1 MNGNVGATPA
11 RLGGSEM
18 GGGDEI
24 DLRDALAVLIA
35 GKWWMLGTV
44 FAAVAMAALY
54 VTIASPVYEADAL
67 IQVEDEKPALSGLSE
82 LTEVLPSESAIGAE
96 IEIVRSRSVLG
107 KVVDDLDLTVSAE
120 PIHFP
125 IIGKFFAR
133 RYRGDGVAKPPLSI
147 LAGYAWGGE
156 FIDLRRFEVL
166 REQRMLELGLHVVGA
181 NGFEIRSEG
190 GDVLAEAQVG
200 EVVNVIEPETG
211 RSVTMN
217 IRSILADQGS
227 RFRLV
232 YVPRLAAIA
241 KLGERLSV
249 SEVGRDTGVM
259 RLRIEGENPV
269 ELVQILDSIANTYLR
284 QNVERRSAE
293 AQQSL
298 AFLNEQLPEVRADL
312 EAAENRLAKF
322 RERNQT
328 IDLTIETE
336 SVLEKMVELDQR
348 LSELE
353 LKRAELRRIYTNDHP
368 LVQTLNEQRDQLRD
382 EKKGLEAQSSSLP
395 DVQQDLLR
403 YMREVEV
410 TTQLY
415 TYMLN
420 KVQELR
426 VVEAGTVGNVRILDR
441 AAVSPEPVKPRKI
454 LTLALAF
461 VFGGMVSTVGLFI
474 RRALRAG
481 ITDPDEV
488 ERVLGTPVYAVLP
501 FSEDTKR
508 ATRREDGLVT
518 ARLPDSIISEAFRS
532 LRTSL
537 HFGLGKTEGG
547 AVIAISGPA
556 PDVGKTFVAANVA
569 MTLARAG
576 HRVLFVDGDMRRG
589 DADKKLKVERAVGLS
604 NLLVRS
610 DAPNAIQK
618 SPDSDS
624 LWVIARGKSPPN
636 PAELIMRGRF
646 EELVSQWRKE
656 YDFIL
661 LDTPPVLAV
670 TDPVIIAKQADALF
684 LVGRAGGTHIHE
696 LVESK
701 SRFER
706 GGVTVKGIVINGMT
720 ESIASSGRYGYGYG
734 YYNYKYAPTGENKK

>member
-1 MNGNVGATPA
+1 MNGNVGAAPA
-11 RLGGSEM
+11 RLGRTELGES
-18 GGGDEI
+18 DEI
-24 DLRDALAVLIA
+24 DLRDVLAVLMA
-35 GKWWMLGTV
+35 GKWWILGTV
-44 FAAVAMAALY
+44 FVFTAVAAFY
-54 VTIASPVYEADAL
+54 VTVASPIYEADAL

-107 KVVDDLDLTVSAE
+107 GVVDDLGLTVQPE
-120 PIHFP
+120 PVYFP
-125 IIGKFFAR
+125 LIGKFLDRRHSDESIAEPPFAF
-133 RYRGDGVAKPPLSI
+133 

-156 FIDLRRFEVL
+156 SIDLRRFDVSGT
-166 REQRMLELGLHVVGA
+166 RRMVELGLVIVDDN
-181 NGFEIRSEG
+181 NGFEVRSEG
-190 GDVLAEAQVG
+190 GDLLSEGEIG
-200 EVVNVIEPETG
+200 EVVSFIEPASG
-211 RSVTMN
+211 RLVMLN
-217 IRSILADQGS
+217 VRAVVADKGS

-249 SEVGRDTGVM
+249 GEVGRDTGVM
-259 RLRIEGENPV
+259 RLRIEGEDPV
-269 ELVQILDSIANTYLR
+269 ELEQILDSIANIYLR

-298 AFLNEQLPEVRADL
+298 SFLNEQLPEVRTDL

-322 RERNQT
+322 REKNQT

-336 SVLEKMVELDQR
+336 SVLEKMVALDQR

-353 LKRAELRRIYTNDHP
+353 LKRAELRRIYTGDHP
-368 LVQTLNEQRDQLRD
+368 LVQTLNEQRDQLQD
-382 EKKGLEAQSSSLP
+382 EKKVLETQSTGLP

-426 VVEAGTVGNVRILDR
+426 VVEAGTVGNVRILDH
-441 AAVSPEPVKPRKI
+441 AAVSPEPVKPRKM
-454 LTLALAF
+454 LALALA
-461 VFGGMVSTVGLFI
+461 VVVGGLISTIGLFI
-474 RRALRAG
+474 RRVFRTG

-488 ERVLGTPVYAVLP
+488 ERVLNTPVYAVLP
-501 FSEDTKR
+501 FSEE
-508 ATRREDGLVT
+508 TRRAARSGEGLVT
-518 ARLPDSIISEAFRS
+518 ARMPESIIAEAFRS

-537 HFGLGKTEGG
+537 HFGLGKTEAG
-547 AVIAISGPA
+547 AVVAISGPA
-556 PDVGKTFVAANVA
+556 PDVGKTFVAANIA
-569 MTLARAG
+569 MTLAKAG

-589 DADKKLKVERAVGLS
+589 DADKKLRVERAVGLS
-604 NLLVRS
+604 TLLVS
-610 DAPNAIQK
+610 DDVKEVIQQ
-618 SPDSDS
+618 SADSEN

-636 PAELIMRGRF
+636 PAELVMGDRF
-646 EELVSQWRKE
+646 AELVARWRTE
-656 YDFIL
+656 YDFVL

-696 LVESK
+696 LIESK
-701 SRFER
+701 TRFER
-706 GGVTVKGIVINGMT
+706 GGVAVKGIVINGMT
-720 ESIASSGRYGYGYG
+720 ESIASGGQYGYGYG
-734 YYNYKYAPTGENKK
+734 YYSYKYAPAGD